1 MKLLQQFSDDLES
14 LVARASPAVVGVEH
28 SRGHGTGLFLTPD
41 GYVLTN
47 RHVVMRHPRG
57 LTVQLSNG
65 EELRGTLVGADAPTD
80 LAVVR
85 AEGTDFPTLPLAE
98 PQSVRVGQL
107 VMAIGNP
114 FRLEQSVS
122 LGVVSAI
129 NRSLT
134 LPDGTILEGMI
145 QTDAAINPGNSG
157 GPLLDSSGQLIGM
170 NTMIYSKSGSSA
182 GIGFAVPADTIAR
195 IVPQLIRSGRVEQVG
210 LGIQLD
216 PAQRLERRLGLRG
229 VIVMGVAPGSAAERA
244 GMKGITE
251 TDRGLAL
258 GDVIVGVDGKPI
270 DSYDALYNTLDTRKP
285 GEKAKVELLRGR
297 QRVTVEVELQL
308 LQP

>member
-14 LVARASPAVVGVEH
+14 LVERASPAVVGVEH

-47 RHVVMRHPRG
+47 RHVVMRNPRG

-65 EELRGTLVGADAPTD
+65 EELRGTLVGGDAPTD

-85 AEGTDFPTLPLAE
+85 AEGTDFPTLPLAD

-122 LGVVSAI
+122 MGVVSAI

-134 LPDGTILEGMI
+134 LPNGVMLEGML

-157 GPLLDSSGQLIGM
+157 GPLINTRGQVVGL
-170 NTMIYSKSGSSA
+170 NTLVLPYA
-182 GIGFAVPADTIAR
+182 QGIGFAVGAATAAW
-195 IVPQLIRSGRVEQVG
+195 VASLLIQRGKVERRF
-210 LGIQLD
+210 LGI
-216 PAQRLERRLGLRG
+216 
-229 VIVMGVAPGSAAERA
+229 AATA
-244 GMKGITE
+244 
-251 TDRGLAL
+251 
-258 GDVIVGVDGKPI
+258 V
-270 DSYDALYNTLDTRKP
+270 NLDTRLAQDTGQP
-285 GEKAKVELLRGR
+285 RAVKVLKVQDGTPARDAGLQVDDLLLSINRKTVGSVDDLQRLMALATDDEVTLDILRKGGGR
-297 QRVTVEVELQL
+297 KKLSARTRPRAEPVAA
-308 LQP
+308 

>member
-14 LVARASPAVVGVEH
+14 LVEKAAPAVVGVEH

-47 RHVVMRHPRG
+47 RHVVMRNPRG

-65 EELRGTLVGADAPTD
+65 EELRGTLVGGDAPTD

-85 AEGTDFPTLPLAE
+85 AEGTDFPTLPLAD

-122 LGVVSAI
+122 MGVVSAI

-134 LPDGTILEGMI
+134 LPNGVVLEGML

-157 GPLLDSSGQLIGM
+157 GPLINARGQVVGL
-170 NTMIYSKSGSSA
+170 NTLVLPYA
-182 GIGFAVPADTIAR
+182 QGIGFAVGAATAAW
-195 IVPQLIRSGRVEQVG
+195 VASLLIQRGKVERRF
-210 LGIQLD
+210 LGIAATAVNLD
-216 PAQRLERRLGLRG
+216 PRLAQDTGQPRAVKVLKVQDGTPAYDAGLQPDDLLLAINRRTVSSVDDLQRLMAL
-229 VIVMGVAPGSAAERA
+229 A
-244 GMKGITE
+244 
-251 TDRGLAL
+251 TDEE
-258 GDVIVGVDGKPI
+258 V
-270 DSYDALYNTLDTRKP
+270 TLDILRKGGGRKKVSARTRP
-285 GEKAKVELLRGR
+285 RAEPVAA
-297 QRVTVEVELQL
+297 
-308 LQP
+308 

>member
-14 LVARASPAVVGVEH
+14 LVERASPAVVGVEH

-47 RHVVMRHPRG
+47 RHVVMRNPRG

-65 EELRGTLVGADAPTD
+65 EELRGTLVGGDAPTD

-122 LGVVSAI
+122 MGVVSAI

-134 LPDGTILEGMI
+134 LPNGVVLEGML

-157 GPLLDSSGQLIGM
+157 GPLINTRGQVVGL
-170 NTMIYSKSGSSA
+170 NTLVLPYA
-182 GIGFAVPADTIAR
+182 QGIGFAVGAATAAW
-195 IVPQLIRSGRVEQVG
+195 VASLLIQRGKVERRF
-210 LGIQLD
+210 LGI
-216 PAQRLERRLGLRG
+216 
-229 VIVMGVAPGSAAERA
+229 AATA
-244 GMKGITE
+244 
-251 TDRGLAL
+251 
-258 GDVIVGVDGKPI
+258 V
-270 DSYDALYNTLDTRKP
+270 NLDTRLAQDTGQP
-285 GEKAKVELLRGR
+285 RAVKVLKVQDGTPAHDAGLKVDDLLLAINRKTVSSVDDLQRLMALATDEEVTLDILRKGGGR
-297 QRVTVEVELQL
+297 KKLSARTRPRVEPVAA
-308 LQP
+308 